1 MTIRVGIIG
10 TGYGTRVHAPILQKH
25 PDYQLAALAS
35 LRAGRARQAVEA
47 LAGVKPYDDWAA
59 MIREAG
65 LDLVVIAANPA
76 EHAAMTLAALSAN
89 LHVLCEKPPALH
101 LGEALAMRDAAA
113 ISGRVAAMNFEWR
126 YLPERTTIDRVL
138 AEGSIGAI
146 FHVRWSESS
155 TMWPRIRDQQHKW
168 FWSETHGGGFFG
180 AVGSHMIDAL
190 HHWFGPFTQVQGDTV
205 SRVHSRLSED
215 GHAVLSTA
223 DDSFTMHGRFAQ
235 GGSCTLEFTGVAV
248 GREPRIEI
256 FGSQGTLVL
265 EGETLTQATI
275 VAPEYQTVESEKTMD
290 VTGFAQEIQ
299 RYVHPQW
306 ALYTRLSR
314 KIHGSTDAAAT
325 VPTLDD
331 AAYVQAVMDTV
342 RLSAKSGFLP
352 IPPLR

>member
-1 MTIRVGIIG
+1 MTLRVGIIG
-10 TGYGTRVHAPILQKH
+10 TGYGARVHAPILQKH

-35 LRAGRARQAVEA
+35 LRPGRARQAVEA
-47 LAGVKPYDDWAA
+47 LADVKPYDDWTA

-126 YLPERTTIDRVL
+126 YLPERTTIARVL
-138 AEGSIGAI
+138 AEGSLGAI
-146 FHVRWSESS
+146 FHVRWSEAA
-155 TMWPRIRDQQHKW
+155 TMWPKIRDQQHKW
-168 FWSETHGGGFFG
+168 FWSEPHGGGFFG

-190 HHWFGPFTQVQGDTV
+190 RHWFGPFTQVQGDTV

-215 GHAVLSTA
+215 AHTVSTA
-223 DDSFTMHGRFAQ
+223 DDSFTLHGRFAQ

-275 VAPEYQTVESEKTMD
+275 VAPEYQPVEPEKTMD
-290 VTGFAQEIQ
+290 VSGFAQEIQ

-306 ALYTRLSR
+306 TLYTQLAR
-314 KIHGSTDAAAT
+314 KIHGSTEASAT

-352 IPPLR
+352 IPPLQ